1 MARFIKLTRLRGD
14 GEFVLNVDTI
24 EYMLPIPNN
33 AGTTLYT
40 VTHHTKYEVRESMD
54 DILSMLD
61 DVGMLLRVSKD
72 EDAAELIR
80 ILAEHYS
87 TDTQ

>member
-1 MARFIKLTRLRGD
+1 MARFVKLTRLKGD

-61 DVGMLLRVSKD
+61 DVGMVLTVAKNTYPTM
-72 EDAAELIR
+72 E
-80 ILAEHYS
+80 
-87 TDTQ
+87 TDSDMSV

>member
-1 MARFIKLTRLRGD
+1 MARFVKLTRLRGD

-24 EYMLPIPNN
+24 EYMLPISNN

-61 DVGMLLRVSKD
+61 DVGLVLTVAKNTSPVMETINK
-72 EDAAELIR
+72 EDKVCCG
-80 ILAEHYS
+80 
-87 TDTQ
+87 

>member
-1 MARFIKLTRLRGD
+1 MARFVKLTPLKRD
-14 GEFVLNVDTI
+14 GYFVLNLDTI
-24 EYMLPIPNN
+24 EYMLPISNN

-61 DVGMLLRVSKD
+61 DVGMVLTVTKTTPPVMETINK
-72 EDAAELIR
+72 EDKVCCG
-80 ILAEHYS
+80 
-87 TDTQ
+87 